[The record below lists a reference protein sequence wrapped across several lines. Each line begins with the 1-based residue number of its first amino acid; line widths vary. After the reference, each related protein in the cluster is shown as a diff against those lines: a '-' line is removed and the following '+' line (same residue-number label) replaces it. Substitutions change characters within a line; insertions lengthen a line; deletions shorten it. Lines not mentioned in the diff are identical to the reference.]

1 MKKILFALV
10 ALLTIFFSS
19 CSNDE
24 IQISTTL
31 RDYKLTYNISTQGVY
46 DEFGIT
52 NSLKEKFL
60 SDNVTIG
67 VYTYIY
73 DQNENL
79 IASDSTYSKTFG
91 QVSQSFDLKEGTYT
105 TVTLEMMVDENLG
118 NSSES
123 WVIVGQDKLST
134 IEVCQRVDQAYWY
147 SAIGAYTNT
156 VEVTKNGNNIN
167 ITPKAV
173 GSIINTRVLRFNKT
187 NNYNTI
193 LFTTKD
199 QPSGRYF
206 SPKRLDDD
214 RFHYTQYTGQNKWC
228 VREFLYSKTGM
239 KEFEGFDLYLIEEGN
254 VHFSMEPTLSTEE
267 NGIIYF
273 GNWTQGYPS
282 DNSFYNFKDGK
293 KYYAGIAYTGGKDGN
308 NCTAQIF
315 DNQNDYNNWI
325 ENLEPIY
332 IPDATP
338 YLKWGANA
346 STIENYM
353 LNCGM
358 LFNEDGINTEQGLYW
373 SSYDNPNKTLYYEYR
388 FNTDK
393 TNLQSVLM
401 SYSSE
406 AYSMEDVLKTL
417 RTKYTD
423 YGYDEDLDGYLLGAN
438 ETTLLVFKNDSGFG
452 VLYVPNT
459 SSNARKMTRSIKNTS
474 FINLLKKVNK

>member
-156 VEVTKNGNNIN
+156 VEVTKNGNIH
-167 ITPKAV
+167 V
-173 GSIINTRVLRFNKT
+173 
-187 NNYNTI
+187 
-193 LFTTKD
+193 
-199 QPSGRYF
+199 
-206 SPKRLDDD
+206 
-214 RFHYTQYTGQNKWC
+214 
-228 VREFLYSKTGM
+228 
-239 KEFEGFDLYLIEEGN
+239 
-254 VHFSMEPTLSTEE
+254 
-267 NGIIYF
+267 
-273 GNWTQGYPS
+273 NW
-282 DNSFYNFKDGK
+282 
-293 KYYAGIAYTGGKDGN
+293 
-308 NCTAQIF
+308 
-315 DNQNDYNNWI
+315 
-325 ENLEPIY
+325 NLEPIGFNQSLTCFLRY
-332 IPDATP
+332 SP
-338 YLKWGANA
+338 NA
-346 STIENYM
+346 DMSDWETWCVY
-353 LNCGM
+353 
-358 LFNEDGINTEQGLYW
+358 DGTEGKAV
-373 SSYDNPNKTLYYEYR
+373 S
-388 FNTDK
+388 
-393 TNLQSVLM
+393 
-401 SYSSE
+401 
-406 AYSMEDVLKTL
+406 
-417 RTKYTD
+417 
-423 YGYDEDLDGYLLGAN
+423 
-438 ETTLLVFKNDSGFG
+438 
-452 VLYVPNT
+452 
-459 SSNARKMTRSIKNTS
+459 
-474 FINLLKKVNK
+474 